1 MAKKQ
6 ITIDR
11 IKPMNVLLYDD
22 NNIIYYDGTLT
33 SIDMEQQI
41 NEYNLNGKISKE
53 IAGSIITLNVSN
65 FSQLDNIKLDDTTMK
80 RIAVF
85 NKQSEC
91 KRLDKI
97 IEEKKKVIKE
107 LDDNLQD
114 KEKRWKKVK
123 EYIANIYE
131 LDLNDDYDDYEELDY

>member
-6 ITIDR
+6 TTIDR

-22 NNIIYYDGTLT
+22 NNIIYYDGVLT
-33 SIDMEQQI
+33 SIDMEEQI

-53 IAGSIITLNVSN
+53 IAGRIITLNVSY
-65 FSQLDNIKLDDTTMK
+65 FSQIDNIKLDDTTMK

-85 NKQSEC
+85 NKQREC

-114 KEKRWKKVK
+114 KEKRWEKVK
-123 EYIANIYE
+123 KYIANIYD
-131 LDLNDDYDDYEELDY
+131 LDLKDDYDDYEELDY

>member
-6 ITIDR
+6 TTIDR

-22 NNIIYYDGTLT
+22 KNIIYYEGILA
-33 SIDMEQQI
+33 SIDMEHQI

-53 IAGSIITLNVSN
+53 FTGGIITLSVSD
-65 FSQLDNIKLDDTTMK
+65 FSQIDNIKLDDTTMK

-85 NKQSEC
+85 NKQCEC

-97 IEEKKKVIKE
+97 IEEKQKVIKKF
-107 LDDNLQD
+107 DDDLQD
-114 KEKRWKKVK
+114 KEKRWEKVK
-123 EYIANIYE
+123 EYIANIYD